1 MTELRECPFCGQPG
15 EMHRAYDRDCK
26 YSYSP
31 GCETRYCPGEWAGL
45 FYNTLKDAEDAW
57 NTRATDANIAAI
69 QAEIDTWTGDNT
81 ATTRAERI
89 RKIIAGEAE

>member
-1 MTELRECPFCGQPG
+1 
-15 EMHRAYDRDCK
+15 
-26 YSYSP
+26 
-31 GCETRYCPGEWAGL
+31 L